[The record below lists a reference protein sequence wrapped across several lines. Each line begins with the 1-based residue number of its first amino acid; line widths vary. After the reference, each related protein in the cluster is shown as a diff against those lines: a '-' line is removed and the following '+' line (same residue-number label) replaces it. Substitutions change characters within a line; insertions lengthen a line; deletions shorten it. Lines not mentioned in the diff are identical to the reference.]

1 MRWSRPEQAVVL
13 LAVVAAVAG
22 GGALLALKRP
32 AAPIRVIEPQPA
44 TALVVQVDGEVHRP
58 GLYQLVRGARV
69 GDAIQAA
76 GGMTPGADAGAVNL
90 ARPVRD
96 GERLTIPARG
106 ASSGSTARRRVNV
119 NAGTTEELEALPGIG
134 PVLARRIVD
143 HRARHGPFQR
153 LEDLLQIEGI
163 GPKLLEKIRPLIT
176 VD

>member
-32 AAPIRVIEPQPA
+32 AAPIRVIEPQSP
-44 TALVVQVDGEVHRP
+44 TTLVVQVDGEVYHP
-58 GLYQLVRGARV
+58 GLYRLVRGARV

-76 GGMTPGADAGAVNL
+76 GGMTAGADAGVMNL
-90 ARPVRD
+90 ARPLRD
-96 GERLTIPARG
+96 GERITIPARG
-106 ASSGSTARRRVNV
+106 VSSGSTARRQVNV
-119 NAGTTEELEALPGIG
+119 NAATAEELEALPGIG

-153 LEDLLQIEGI
+153 SEDLLQVEGI
-163 GPKLLEKIRPLIT
+163 GPKLLERIKPLIS